1 MRYAQVIDS
10 VVVNVVLWDGVT
22 EYTVEGDL
30 VYLDDNSPVSIGY
43 LYDGSTFTDPNPI
56 PDA

>member
-1 MRYAQVIDS
+1 MNYAQVING
-10 VVVNVVLWDGVT
+10 VVVNVVLWDGAT
-22 EYTVEGDL
+22 EYTVDGELILLGD
-30 VYLDDNSPVSIGY
+30 DSPVSIGW

>member
-10 VVVNVVLWDGVT
+10 VVVNVVLWDGGT
-22 EYTVEGDL
+22 EYTIDGEL
-30 VYLDDNSPVSIGY
+30 VHLDDESPVSIGW
-43 LYDGSTFTDPNPI
+43 LYDGSTFTDPNPV